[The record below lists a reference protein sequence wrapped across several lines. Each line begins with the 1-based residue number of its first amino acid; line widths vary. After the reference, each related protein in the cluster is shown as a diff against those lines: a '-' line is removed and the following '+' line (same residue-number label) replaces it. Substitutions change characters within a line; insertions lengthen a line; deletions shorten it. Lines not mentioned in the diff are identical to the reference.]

1 MIILFPNSPFSKEFF
16 GCIDHISSYLP
27 TLEYAQWVSAS
38 PLGLKILGSG
48 PDDVLGWVLGPNL
61 IKMLSVTS
69 VSVQWP
75 KFRFETAKWMIKNG
89 KQWFGIHI
97 PFFHKNFLQ
106 IILSVDLVLGS
117 EIFSPDIEECVF
129 LNSISPAWW
138 CDNHSC
144 SK

>member
-1 MIILFPNSPFSKEFF
+1 MIILFPNSPFPKEFF
-16 GCIDHISSYLP
+16 GCTDYISSYLP
-27 TLEYAQWVSAS
+27 TLEYAQWVSTS
-38 PLGLKILGSG
+38 PLGLKILGSA

-69 VSVQWP
+69 VSVQSP

-89 KQWFGIHI
+89 KQVWNSCT
-97 PFFHKNFLQ
+97 FFHKNFLQ

-129 LNSISPAWW
+129 LNSILPA
-138 CDNHSC
+138 
-144 SK
+144 